1 MDLILK
7 LEQREEILRGVRAIE
22 RQLMEGHDTPNTRA
36 IWVITTNR
44 DAIRMKL
51 SDPLPGSSN

>member
-7 LEQREEILRGVRAIE
+7 LEQREEILRAVRAIE
-22 RQLMEGHDTPNTRA
+22 RQLMSVHDTPSTRA
-36 IWVITTNR
+36 ISMISTNPA
-44 DAIRMKL
+44 AIRMKL